1 MRSIRFNQPVVFAA
15 VRRAVDRVL
24 NRTAFARNEVAFPVL
39 VLALIIVG
47 RV

>member
-1 MRSIRFNQPVVFAA
+1 MRSIRFNQPVAFAA
-15 VRRAVDRVL
+15 VRRVMVGVL